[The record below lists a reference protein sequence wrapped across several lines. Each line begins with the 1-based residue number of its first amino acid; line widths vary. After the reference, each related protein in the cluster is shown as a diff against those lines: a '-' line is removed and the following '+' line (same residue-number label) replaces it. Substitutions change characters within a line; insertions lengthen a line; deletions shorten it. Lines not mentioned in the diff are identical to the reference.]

1 MLQAKS
7 KRSFN
12 RHTEMTQLFPWVW
25 TIRWLWCGFWQTWA
39 PKKVAKWLLFA
50 TTAVS
55 LEMGDTYVGG
65 EREKKKRERES
76 WGKVQLT
83 SHATIILRHIFL
95 TVWHSYL
102 FVYIFDHLIISST
115 LFWPAYGV
123 HSNKNHSNPR
133 FSNCIECAWRAA
145 WQHIIHIGVGQSFRP
160 RSCCRE
166 L

>member
-1 MLQAKS
+1 MSNIKEGRSASPTQLGTTIHEMLQAKS

-55 LEMGDTYVGG
+55 LEMGDTYVG
-65 EREKKKRERES
+65 REREIDRERVGGS
-76 WGKVQLT
+76 AAIT

-95 TVWHSYL
+95 TV
-102 FVYIFDHLIISST
+102 
-115 LFWPAYGV
+115 
-123 HSNKNHSNPR
+123 
-133 FSNCIECAWRAA
+133 
-145 WQHIIHIGVGQSFRP
+145 
-160 RSCCRE
+160 
-166 L
+166 